1 MHPGF
6 KFLCSI
12 PDTKRN
18 ACREWRKTLNTERF
32 QKIPYFIVIFYD
44 FIYFIILY
52 ILFQILCSIPDTMRN
67 ACREWRKTLNTE
79 RFQKILLLY
88 SLYILLKILLYFR
101 LDWLAR
107 KNAQVWSL
115 FQWEKEG
122 GFICSGLVEKK
133 AFSTRYNI

>member
-67 ACREWRKTLNTE
+67 ACRECRKKLNTK
-79 RFQKILLLY
+79 RFQKIELL
-88 SLYILLKILLYFR
+88 
-101 LDWLAR
+101 
-107 KNAQVWSL
+107 
-115 FQWEKEG
+115 
-122 GFICSGLVEKK
+122 
-133 AFSTRYNI
+133 

>member
-79 RFQKILLLY
+79 RFQKISKCY
-88 SLYILLKILLYFR
+88 NLYIFYVTVLIFIYFITNFIIFQTR
-101 LDWLAR
+101 LA
-107 KNAQVWSL
+107 
-115 FQWEKEG
+115 G
-122 GFICSGLVEKK
+122 KK
-133 AFSTRYNI
+133 KCPVVNIPVGERGRLHMQRFG